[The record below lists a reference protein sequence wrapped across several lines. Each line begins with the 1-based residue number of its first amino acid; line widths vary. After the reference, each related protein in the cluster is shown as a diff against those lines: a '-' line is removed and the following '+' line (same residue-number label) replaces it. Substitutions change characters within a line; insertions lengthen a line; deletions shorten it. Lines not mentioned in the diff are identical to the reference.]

1 MDNGRIGERA
11 MICAPPQPTLVLGRG
26 TCGGAPGWETTLVL

>member
-1 MDNGRIGERA
+1 
-11 MICAPPQPTLVLGRG
+11 MICAPPQPSLALGRG